1 MKSMAITTIP
11 LPVRGIL
18 KKLGEDMADARKR
31 RRIAT
36 ATMAQRAG
44 ISRPT
49 LLRLERGDASV
60 SVGIFGTV
68 YLFSA
73 CMIAWLI
80 WWMQPMTGWAWTS
93 SLNPCRSEFM
103 VHGKTRC
110 DGEYA

>member
-1 MKSMAITTIP
+1 
-11 LPVRGIL
+11 
-18 KKLGEDMADARKR
+18 MADARKR

-44 ISRPT
+44 SAARPCFGSNGA
-49 LLRLERGDASV
+49 LPVFLWASL
-60 SVGIFGTV
+60 GRF

-103 VHGKTRC
+103 VHGKS
-110 DGEYA
+110 AL